1 MFGSKSLYAPEGLD
15 AHSGTMTVERHVLKL
30 SLTISAI
37 GLVLFATFAFAQG
50 SFKGHT
56 LPHLWQEPRIFHAPL
71 DREEKGLL
79 TMDRVMEPLE
89 AGANR
94 VLSPNKA
101 YWFVWR
107 RAGSDT
113 VSIEVFNEREYV
125 LQLRWR
131 KAEPRY
137 GPRLSWINEK
147 LLYGELWRGRLYG
160 EYFILDVESEK
171 FLIRQKAIYG
181 HIHFQQWKQG
191 CRQFPNI
198 PACTA
203 KPQEEQ

>member
-1 MFGSKSLYAPEGLD
+1 MRPLANSSRLFGSESLCAPEGLD
-15 AHSGTMTVERHVLKL
+15 AHSGTMTVGRHVLKL

-71 DREEKGLL
+71 DREQKGLL

-101 YWFVWR
+101 YWFAWR
-107 RAGSDT
+107 RQGSDT
-113 VSIEVFNEREYV
+113 VFIEVFNEREYV

-147 LLYGELWRGRLYG
+147 LLYGELWRAV
-160 EYFILDVESEK
+160 FIVSIS
-171 FLIRQKAIYG
+171 F
-181 HIHFQQWKQG
+181 WM
-191 CRQFPNI
+191 
-198 PACTA
+198 
-203 KPQEEQ
+203 